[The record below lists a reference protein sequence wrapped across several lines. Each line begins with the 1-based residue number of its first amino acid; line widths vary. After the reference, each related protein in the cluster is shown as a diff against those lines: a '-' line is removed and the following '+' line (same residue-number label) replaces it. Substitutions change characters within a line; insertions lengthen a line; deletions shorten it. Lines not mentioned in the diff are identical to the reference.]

1 MLSSVFSEDT
11 NIRAWMGN
19 YSFRKI
25 YKEQINKRQV
35 KQLVQNYSIYQ
46 TRCFVKIVVPFAMC
60 KFVSSQPRHYAHLE
74 PWTSLNCSHHPV
86 HAPVHI
92 YAHHPVLAYLQRHRE
107 LSKTKPLIG
116 RRIKNNLMCTSNWR
130 KNNSK
135 KKNKEQKKT
144 SKKSEN

>member
-1 MLSSVFSEDT
+1 MLLSVFSKDT

-86 HAPVHI
+86 HALVHI

-107 LSKTKPLIG
+107 FSKTKPPIG
-116 RRIKNNLMCTSNWR
+116 RKIKKQSNVYLQLEE
-130 KNNSK
+130 KQFK
-135 KKNKEQKKT
+135 KKERIRRK
-144 SKKSEN
+144 